1 MEFNEIMT
9 NILRILDMLDKI
21 YHAVVKEEPNDGSD
35 CIRDPEQE

>member
-21 YHAVVKEEPNDGSD
+21 YHAMVKEAPEDEND
-35 CIRDPEQE
+35 CVRDPEQE